1 MYKAFIACALALCFT
16 FSAQAQAQNSS
27 QTGRTIT
34 LQNAINIALKNNYQI
49 KIAENN
55 VSQASAG
62 YLNAKANFLPDVNAS
77 MRGGQQM
84 GQQFNNVTIS
94 FENQTVKSASG
105 SISAG
110 ITLFSGW
117 QNIYDLHRADQNKL
131 SQKEQEVRTK
141 ENVIFGTASAY
152 LQVLLDQ
159 QLLEIAKENLASSQ
173 KQLDQIKAQV
183 EVGAKPVADQY
194 NQEATVANNELTLT
208 QNQNTLSNDKQ
219 KLVNQL
225 QIDPMKSYHFV
236 SPKLDTTD
244 IAVNKYNINKL
255 VREALENRS
264 DIKSQKYAIQ
274 AAYNSL
280 KMSESSLF
288 PTITFNASLSG
299 SYNDKFIN
307 PTSRGTANPEV
318 MPFGRQFFNKNV
330 NKYFGFNISIPL
342 FNRYN
347 SRYNIESS
355 KIQYKNAKL
364 NLENTRL
371 QTIQDIR
378 QAYNDYYNYEQQL
391 KSTNKALQAAKRA
404 YETQQE
410 RYKVGAGTLIELTQA
425 NAQYVQA
432 SSQHVQALY
441 RLIFQ
446 EQLINYYTGQ
456 LSPNMK
462 FKALKF

>member
-1 MYKAFIACALALCFT
+1 MYKAFIACVIALFVAG
-16 FSAQAQAQNSS
+16 SAQVHAQDSTQ
-27 QTGRTIT
+27 QGRTVT

-49 KIAENN
+49 KMAKNN
-55 VSQASAG
+55 VSEASIG
-62 YLNAKANFLPDVNAS
+62 YLSAKANFLPDLSAS
-77 MRGGQQM
+77 LRGGQQM
-84 GQQFNNVTIS
+84 GQQFNNVSIS

-105 SISAG
+105 SVSAG

-117 QNIYDLHRADQNKL
+117 QNIYNLHRADENKL
-131 SQKEQEVRTK
+131 SKKEQEERTK

-152 LQVLLDQ
+152 LQVLLDK
-159 QLLEIAKENLASSQ
+159 QLLEISKENLASSQ

-183 EVGAKPVADQY
+183 QVGAKPVADQY

-219 KLVNQL
+219 KLINQL
-225 QIDPMKSYHFV
+225 QIDPMKEYNFV
-236 SPKLDTTD
+236 TPKLDTAA
-244 IAVNKYNINKL
+244 ISVNKYNIGQL
-255 VREALENRS
+255 VREALVNRS
-264 DIKSQKYAIQ
+264 DIKSQKYAIK
-274 AAYNSL
+274 AAYNNM
-280 KMSESSLF
+280 KMAESNLF
-288 PTITFNASLSG
+288 PTISFNASISG
-299 SYNDKFIN
+299 AYNNKFID
-307 PTSRGTANPEV
+307 PTTRNSANPEV

-347 SRYNIESS
+347 TRYNIESS
-355 KIQYKNAKL
+355 QIQYKNAQL

-371 QTIQDIR
+371 QTIQDLR
-378 QAYNDYYNYEQQL
+378 QAYNDYYNYAQQL
-391 KSTNKALQAAKRA
+391 KSTKKALQAAKKA

-432 SSQHVQALY
+432 SSQHIQALY

-446 EQLINYYTGQ
+446 EQLLNYYTGN
-456 LSPNMK
+456 LNPNLK
-462 FKALKF
+462 FKAIQF